1 MHSPMSDSADIV
13 HAVVQRSPQ
22 WLRHDFVS
30 QDPALRA
37 RAEETIAAMIADA
50 LARVGTAD
58 HREPEPL
65 G

>member
-1 MHSPMSDSADIV
+1 MHSPMSDPADII

-22 WLRHDFVS
+22 WLHHGLVS

-50 LARVGTAD
+50 LARAGTAD

>member
-1 MHSPMSDSADIV
+1 MHSPMYDPADII

-22 WLRHDFVS
+22 WLRHGLVS

-50 LARVGTAD
+50 LARAGTAD